1 MPTKTGLML
10 AVAACAAVSGAE
22 LLHVRNTLPA
32 AQASEAQS
40 TSRIV
45 LAEMATPGT
54 RKPGTRRQAPS
65 NFAIQGAAPG
75 WPNGVPVN
83 GGVAGQDAA
92 GPVPDASGNV
102 SGPSFSTPS
111 ANW

>member
-10 AVAACAAVSGAE
+10 AVAACAAVSGVE
-22 LLHVRNTLPA
+22 LLHEKNSLPA
-32 AQASEAQS
+32 AHASEVQA
-40 TSRIV
+40 TGRIV
-45 LAEMATPGT
+45 VAEMARSGT
-54 RKPGTRRQAPS
+54 RKSSSRRRAPS

-92 GPVPDASGNV
+92 QPVPDAGDV